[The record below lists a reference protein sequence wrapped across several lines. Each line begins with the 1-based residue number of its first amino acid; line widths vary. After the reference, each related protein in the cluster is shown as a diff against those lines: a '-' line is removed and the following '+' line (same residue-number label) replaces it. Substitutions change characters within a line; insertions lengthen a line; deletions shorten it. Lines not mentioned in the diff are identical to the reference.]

1 MTLRNGIICKPQIVL
16 FPCSSNFKQS
26 ISEITFSTPST
37 LSLSIS
43 SSTALRNA
51 HFPLFCSISSSS
63 VETNNMSSSTK
74 IFIKGLPLATS
85 EAQLTEA
92 FSVFGEVTQ
101 VKLLIDKESG
111 QSLGFAYI
119 WFVKEEA
126 AQLAA
131 KEMNGKFFYGKFI
144 YVTIANPGSS
154 KSSKKTTAYKF

>member
-1 MTLRNGIICKPQIVL
+1 MILRNGIICKPQIVL

-74 IFIKGLPLATS
+74 IFIKGLPPATS
-85 EAQLTEA
+85 EVQLMEVFA
-92 FSVFGEVTQ
+92 VFGEVTQ

-119 WFVKEEA
+119 WFVKEES

-131 KEMNGKFFYGKFI
+131 KEMNGKFFYGRFI

-154 KSSKKTTAYKF
+154 KSSKKTRAYKF